1 MKENGE
7 IKKMRKCGKEKNRK
21 TENQQPHG
29 KEPYMDQFL
38 KPCDTVF
45 SKDEVSFCQRR

>member
-21 TENQQPHG
+21 TEKQKSSNH
-29 KEPYMDQFL
+29 MARNH
-38 KPCDTVF
+38 TWI
-45 SKDEVSFCQRR
+45 SS

>member
-21 TENQQPHG
+21 
-29 KEPYMDQFL
+29 KDFCS
-38 KPCDTVF
+38 KSDTGII
-45 SKDEVSFCQRR
+45 DM

>member
-21 TENQQPHG
+21 TEKTATTWQGTIHG
-29 KEPYMDQFL
+29 SVPETM
-38 KPCDTVF
+38 
-45 SKDEVSFCQRR
+45 

>member
-21 TENQQPHG
+21 TATTWQGTIHG
-29 KEPYMDQFL
+29 
-38 KPCDTVF
+38 
-45 SKDEVSFCQRR
+45 SKGGKTKRVNM

>member
-21 TENQQPHG
+21 TEKQKNRKAATTWQGTIHG
-29 KEPYMDQFL
+29 SVPETM
-38 KPCDTVF
+38 
-45 SKDEVSFCQRR
+45 

>member
-21 TENQQPHG
+21 SATTWQGAIHG
-29 KEPYMDQFL
+29 SVPETM
-38 KPCDTVF
+38 
-45 SKDEVSFCQRR
+45 